1 MPCDSGPGAA
11 DLWAMAAELERQF
24 AGYKQR
30 LAERTT
36 TTGATTTARE
46 HAVDD
51 EGGWDGAEE
60 EEDEAGVDGRC
71 GGGDVRGRMYE
82 AYVRRRDERLRD
94 GWHAR
99 MERKEAEVKAL
110 WAKLELSAGRGGGGA
125 ERAAP
130 AGGDTTTTT
139 TTATDGDDE
148 RKTERDDDDRR
159 RSSSDAALAPRRI
172 TGKKHART
180 RSFSSSI
187 TTSRNRAD
195 VGRRRSLSQEPPP
208 SEPDASSEE
217 AKKKSPGGAAA
228 TTTATTRPRT
238 SLRRRNSSTKGHGS
252 AKQAASG
259 PKLPRSLPRRPSSSS
274 GGPEDLGRGAEPAV
288 VQPSADAVAPPV
300 PSHSAEYAAPSGT
313 PRDSPPRMSFAGRD
327 DDSGVGTGAAN
338 ARATSPEPD
347 RSSVDE
353 AVPHGEPEAKNAGV
367 EGHDEEKVD
376 ADGEVTSD
384 SEPEPSYVYIN
395 KDAAEEQAMAAL
407 PEPSKLASSD
417 AALDSDVKASEQTPA
432 APAPAEATAAAAE
445 IATTN
450 AEEAPARESSDESTL
465 SVRSSGPS
473 ARPSCSSRDQSI
485 ERLLEADAVLVR
497 KKREERAEKRAA
509 PAPRTPPGSAGSRFS
524 GTARSPRETTV
535 RGFKRFLSFGKKHKG
550 REATVI
556 DCTSPSVP
564 SPADDDSG
572 SASGRWQPAGGCIK
586 PRMGSSDAT
595 SDDTDHG
602 YPQSP
607 QACSLQSLVAASPA
621 KSELA
626 EIVPQEKS
634 PKVHRSFFSFRSL
647 NCGRG

>member
-36 TTGATTTARE
+36 TTGTTTTARD
-46 HAVDD
+46 HDVDD
-51 EGGWDGAEE
+51 YAVGDGAEE
-60 EEDEAGVDGRC
+60 EDDDEAGGDGR
-71 GGGDVRGRMYE
+71 GGSGDVRGRMYE
-82 AYVRRRDERLRD
+82 PYVRRRDERLRD
-94 GWHAR
+94 GWRAR

-110 WAKLELSAGRGGGGA
+110 WAQLELAAGRAGGGGCA

-130 AGGDTTTTT
+130 ADGDPTTTTT
-139 TTATDGDDE
+139 ATATDGDDE
-148 RKTERDDDDRR
+148 RKTERNDDDRR
-159 RSSSDAALAPRRI
+159 RSSSDVALAPRRI

-180 RSFSSSI
+180 RSFSSSM
-187 TTSRNRAD
+187 TTSRNRTD
-195 VGRRRSLSQEPPP
+195 VGWRRALSQERPP
-208 SEPDASSEE
+208 SELDASSGEV
-217 AKKKSPGGAAA
+217 KKESPGGAAA

-238 SLRRRNSSTKGHGS
+238 SLRRRNSSVKGHGS
-252 AKQAASG
+252 AKQAAAGS
-259 PKLPRSLPRRPSSSS
+259 KLPRSLPQRDSP
-274 GGPEDLGRGAEPAV
+274 GGPEELGRGEAPAA
-288 VQPSADAVAPPV
+288 VQANAVAGAPPV
-300 PSHSAEYAAPSGT
+300 PSRSTECAAPSGT
-313 PRDSPPRMSFAGRD
+313 PGASPPRMSSFSGRD
-327 DDSGVGTGAAN
+327 EDDNSGVIGTGAAN

-347 RSSVDE
+347 RGAVDE

-367 EGHDEEKVD
+367 EEHGEEKVD

-395 KDAAEEQAMAAL
+395 KDAAEEQQAMAL
-407 PEPSKLASSD
+407 SEPSKLPGPD
-417 AALDSDVKASEQTPA
+417 AALDTDVKASEETPA

-450 AEEAPARESSDESTL
+450 AEEAPARESSDESSL

-485 ERLLEADAVLVR
+485 ERLLEADAALVR
-497 KKREERAEKRAA
+497 KKREERAEKSAA
-509 PAPRTPPGSAGSRFS
+509 PAPRTPPGSSRFS

-535 RGFKRFLSFGKKHKG
+535 RGFKRFLSFGKKHRG

-572 SASGRWQPAGGCIK
+572 RWQSTGGSIK
-586 PRMGSSDAT
+586 PRMGSSDAA

-602 YPQSP
+602 YPVSP

-626 EIVPQEKS
+626 EIVPQQKS